1 MIKSF
6 LMASLLL
13 STTLSAQ
20 QKTAHPLQ
28 AHDLSYGF
36 GLKGGLS
43 FSNMYLR
50 IDYQQFRQ
58 DFEGRTGIYLGLVYH
73 KPLNR
78 RWALQ
83 PELVYASQGYKIIW
97 SDSLWSSSQQERQG
111 YINLPLLVQY
121 VSARGFSV
129 YTGPQV
135 GFLVFNAYYTFKEV
149 DLAWVGGAAYLFK
162 TGLGAEVRYNAGLLN
177 IGRGSNISEISKA
190 RNQVVQ
196 AGIFYL
202 FAQAKKRPPG

>member
-1 MIKSF
+1 MIKTF

-13 STTLSAQ
+13 SITLSAQ
-20 QKTAHPLQ
+20 QKAVHPLQ
-28 AHDLSYGF
+28 AAELSYGF

-50 IDYQQFRQ
+50 VDYGQYWQ

-83 PELVYASQGYKIIW
+83 PELVFASQGYKTTW

-111 YINLPLLVQY
+111 NFNLPLLVQY

-129 YTGPQV
+129 YTGPQAE
-135 GFLVFNAYYTFKEV
+135 FLVSNEYYTFKDM

-177 IGRGSNISEISKA
+177 IGRGSNISEVSKA
-190 RNQVVQ
+190 RNRVMQ

-202 FAQAKKRPPG
+202 FAQAKKRPS